1 MDKKSSLT
9 LFIIDLFVQLVIN
22 IFIERIITFIIVV
35 TLKRWSYSLY
45 II

>member
-35 TLKRWSYSLY
+35 TLKR
-45 II
+45 